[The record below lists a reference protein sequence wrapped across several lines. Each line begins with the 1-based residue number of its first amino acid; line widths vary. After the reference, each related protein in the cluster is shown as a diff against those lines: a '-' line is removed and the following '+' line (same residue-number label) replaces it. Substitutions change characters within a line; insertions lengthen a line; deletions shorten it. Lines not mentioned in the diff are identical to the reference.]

1 MSDVLKKDQF
11 ILPEG
16 VIYLDGNSLGPLP
29 KAAAA
34 RVQEMITDEWGE
46 MLIRGWNQAG
56 WMEQPTRVGNMV
68 AGIVGAPEGS
78 VVMGDTLSI
87 KVFQALASAV
97 KLRPGR
103 KVILSDTGNFP
114 SDLYMAEGLV
124 GLLEQGYELRSVA
137 PEEVKDAIN
146 EDIAAVMLTEVDY
159 RTGRKHDMKA
169 MTELAHAS
177 GAVMIWDLAHSAG
190 ALPVDLAGSN
200 CEFAVGCTYKYLNG
214 GPGAPGF
221 IYVRPDLADEVQP
234 ALAGWLGHRQPFAFD
249 LEYKPGQG
257 IERMRVGTPPVIQLT
272 ALEVAME
279 LWADVDMQDLRAASI
294 ALQEQ
299 FIEEI
304 ERDAPQLTL
313 ASPRNSAERGSQ
325 VSFRFEEGY
334 AAMQAVID
342 RGVIGD
348 FRAPDIMRF
357 GFTPLYLDASDVSKA
372 VAIIRDVMENRL
384 WDDEKY
390 KTRARVT

>member
-1 MSDVLKKDQF
+1 MSVLKKDQF
-11 ILPEG
+11 VLPEG

-34 RVQEMITDEWGE
+34 RVQEMIADEWGE

-68 AGIVGAPEGS
+68 AGIVG
-78 VVMGDTLSI
+78 
-87 KVFQALASAV
+87 
-97 KLRPGR
+97 
-103 KVILSDTGNFP
+103 
-114 SDLYMAEGLV
+114 
-124 GLLEQGYELRSVA
+124 
-137 PEEVKDAIN
+137 
-146 EDIAAVMLTEVDY
+146 
-159 RTGRKHDMKA
+159 
-169 MTELAHAS
+169 
-177 GAVMIWDLAHSAG
+177 
-190 ALPVDLAGSN
+190 
-200 CEFAVGCTYKYLNG
+200 
-214 GPGAPGF
+214 
-221 IYVRPDLADEVQP
+221 
-234 ALAGWLGHRQPFAFD
+234 
-249 LEYKPGQG
+249 
-257 IERMRVGTPPVIQLT
+257 TPPVIQLT
-272 ALEVAME
+272 ALEVAMG
-279 LWADVDMQDLRAASI
+279 LWTDVDMQELRAASI

-304 ERDAPQLTL
+304 ERDVPQLTL

-357 GFTPLYLDASDVSKA
+357 GFTPLYIDAEDVSKA

-384 WDDEKY
+384 WDNEKY